1 MIKFLIEILRDE
13 CGTTLAITRVS
24 SGAIATAA
32 GMSTRDA
39 QVEAV
44 VNGNIDSDSNIV
56 ADGVKA
62 VALNSDVV
70 RTSYGLSQHTDGSLQ
85 VDLSDTN
92 PGLET
97 NQDGGL
103 RAKVY
108 GMLNRTSNGIE
119 WGRSGDVVFSSST
132 TTPDGFTDISTTYA
146 NKFVRISATAL
157 SEGGADTHTH
167 GVGSYTMPA
176 HSHTGST
183 GGVSFGGGGSL
194 TSGALD
200 TAHTHSISTE
210 AATAITGTSAS
221 GDNVPAFVTLKA
233 YQKS

>member
-1 MIKFLIEILRDE
+1 MLNLILKVLMNEN
-13 CGTTLAITRVS
+13 GTTLAITRVS

-32 GMSTRDA
+32 IQSTRDA
-39 QVEAV
+39 QVETV
-44 VNGNIDSDSNIV
+44 VNGNIDSDANIA

-70 RTSYGLSQHTDGSLQ
+70 NTDNGLKQEANGSLS
-85 VDLSDTN
+85 VDPSDTN
-92 PGLET
+92 PCLEIS
-97 NQDGGL
+97 DGGV
-103 RAKVY
+103 RVKVDEVI
-108 GMLNRTSNGIE
+108 NRTSSGLT
-119 WGRSGDVVFSSST
+119 WGRTGDVIFSSST
-132 TTPDGFTDISTTYA
+132 STPTGFTDISTTYA

-157 SEGGADTHTH
+157 SAGGADTHTH
-167 GVGSYTMPA
+167 GVGSFTTAA
-176 HSHTGST
+176 HSHGGVT

-200 TAHTHSISTE
+200 TAHTHSVSTE

-233 YQKS
+233 YQKN